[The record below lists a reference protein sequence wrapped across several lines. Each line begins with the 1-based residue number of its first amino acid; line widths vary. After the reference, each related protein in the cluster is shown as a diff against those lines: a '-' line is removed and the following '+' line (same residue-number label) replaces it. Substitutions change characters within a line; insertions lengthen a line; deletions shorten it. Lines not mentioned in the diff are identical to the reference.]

1 MKHINKVM
9 VCIDLSEYSKAN
21 LEYALELAGNSGAE
35 IVVQN
40 VINQRDINAVE
51 MVACYYPDKINLE
64 RYIET
69 TKKERM
75 ESLRRLVMENFF
87 DQKSGMNF
95 RVDAGYP
102 FEEILK
108 AIDEEKADIVV
119 MGNKGRGNLSRTLF
133 GSAAE
138 KVFRHSP
145 VPVVS
150 VRDRQKFKRN

>member
-1 MKHINKVM
+1 MKHINKIL
-9 VCIDLSEYSKAN
+9 VCVDLSDYSRAN
-21 LEYALELAGNSGAE
+21 IEYALELAGNSEAE
-35 IVVQN
+35 LVLQN

-51 MVACYYPDKINLE
+51 MVANYYPDKINLD
-64 RYIET
+64 RYIEN
-69 TKKERM
+69 TKKERQ
-75 ESLRRLVMENFF
+75 EAIRELVRENFF
-87 DQKSGMNF
+87 DRKSTMSI
-95 RVDAGYP
+95 RVDTGYP

-150 VRDRQKFKRN
+150 VRKRNTFKRN

>member
-1 MKHINKVM
+1 MKKINKIL
-9 VCIDLSEYSKAN
+9 VCVDLSDYSKAN
-21 LEYALELAGNSGAE
+21 IEYAIELAGNSGAE
-35 IVVQN
+35 LVLQN

-51 MVACYYPDKINLE
+51 MVSNYYPDKIDLA
-64 RYIET
+64 RYLET
-69 TKKERM
+69 TKKERQ
-75 ESLRRLVMENFF
+75 EAIRELVREHFF
-87 DQKSGMNF
+87 DQKSTMAIRIDN
-95 RVDAGYP
+95 GYP

-108 AIDEEKADIVV
+108 AVDEEKADLVV

-150 VRDRQKFKRN
+150 VRNRQQFKRN

>member
-1 MKHINKVM
+1 MKHITKIL
-9 VCIDLSEYSKAN
+9 VCIDLSDYSKAN

-35 IVVQN
+35 IIIQN

-51 MVACYYPDKINLE
+51 MVARYYPDKITLE
-64 RYIET
+64 KYIET
-69 TKKERM
+69 SRKERHDA
-75 ESLRRLVMENFF
+75 LRQLITENFF
-87 DQKSGMNF
+87 DQKSAMAI
-95 RVDAGYP
+95 RVDTGFP

-108 AIDEEKADIVV
+108 AIDEEKADLVV

-150 VRDRQKFKRN
+150 VRNRQTFKRN